1 MQKIDR
7 TLIRD
12 YFDLE
17 ADVAREKW
25 EALMALTIKDRIRKR
40 RAIEGVYLDQ
50 DFEDESESGYILR
63 RITFRVNLSDFK
75 EGEPLLLHQSDS
87 IEGIECT
94 LIRFDGD
101 NSAIV
106 EVFPPNMPTDVAA
119 YYGIS
124 LILDKNCVDLRSS
137 VYYNFLNDAPPEDSF
152 WDNLIINT
160 RVSPVFENETENEA
174 ELEDTVK
181 NFGLSLLPRQK
192 EAVIRSMSSTNYY
205 LIQGPPGTGKSF
217 VLGLVILEE
226 LLYFRHKVAIVGPN
240 HMAINNALET
250 VLRLIPTF
258 DLMLKIGQSFNA
270 PTGKVASEGRIYV
283 ISNLQYLNVDGA
295 NSLDPP
301 ILYGLTPH
309 SLYTRRARD
318 LEFDVLI
325 IDEAGQMTIPL
336 ALMGMVKVK
345 KVIFA
350 GDHKQLPPIIP
361 ETIEGSLSVSVFE
374 SLLKDD
380 NCTMLDT
387 SFRMCETICD
397 FVSDMFYDGKLK
409 PIKSGCSD
417 KLLCDSPLYSFDNPL
432 VFLDVE
438 DSGEQTSDKEAEF
451 IIDTITGFL
460 DRGID
465 PQDIAVLAP
474 FRAQAASIRRRIGK
488 IESIP
493 EEKRA
498 LIVSDTVDKLQGQ
511 EREIIFFSLTAGA
524 QDYVVEMADFLIKPN
539 RLNVAFSRAKSKLII
554 VGNFAQLR
562 SLDID
567 KYPHIPLFLEYAEKY
582 AL

>member
-7 TLIRD
+7 NLIRD

-17 ADVAREKW
+17 AAVAREKW
-25 EALMALTIKDRIRKR
+25 EALMSLSIKDRIRKR
-40 RAIEGVYLDQ
+40 RAIEGVYLDK
-50 DFEDESESGYILR
+50 DYEEESENGYLLR
-63 RITFRVNLSDFK
+63 KLSFRINLSDFK
-75 EGEPLLLHQSDS
+75 EGEPLLLHKSDS
-87 IEGIECT
+87 LEGIECT
-94 LIRFDGD
+94 LIRFEGD
-101 NSAIV
+101 NSIIV
-106 EVFPPNMPTDVAA
+106 EVFPPNMPTNIATYCD
-119 YYGIS
+119 IP
-124 LILDKNCVDLRSS
+124 LLLDKKNVDLRSN
-137 VYYNFLNDAPPEDSF
+137 VYNNFLDDAPSEDPF
-152 WDNLIINT
+152 WDNLVINT
-160 RVSPVFENETENEA
+160 RVSPVYENEVANEE
-174 ELEDTVK
+174 ELADTVK
-181 NFGLSLLPRQK
+181 NFALSLLPRQK
-192 EAVIRSMSSTNYY
+192 EAIFRCMSSTNYF

-226 LLYFRHKVAIVGPN
+226 LLYFRHKVAIIGPN
-240 HMAINNALET
+240 HMAVNNALET
-250 VLRLIPTF
+250 VLRLVPTF
-258 DLMLKIGQSFNA
+258 GRMFKVGQSYNA
-270 PTGKVASEGRIYV
+270 PTGNAVFEGQVFEIRNI
-283 ISNLQYLNVDGA
+283 QYLNVNGA
-295 NSLDPP
+295 NSLEPP

-345 KVIFA
+345 KVILA

-374 SLLKDD
+374 SMLKDD

-417 KLLCDSPLYSFDNPL
+417 KLICDSPLHSFDNPL
-432 VFLDVE
+432 VFHDVE
-438 DSGEQTSDKEAEF
+438 DTGEQTSDKEADF
-451 IIDTITGFL
+451 IINTITGFL

-474 FRAQAASIRRRIGK
+474 FRAQAACIRRRIGK

-498 LIVSDTVDKLQGQ
+498 LIISDTVDKLQGQ
-511 EREIIFFSLTAGA
+511 EREIVFYSLTAGA

-562 SLDID
+562 YLDID
-567 KYPHIPLFLEYAEKY
+567 KYPHIPLLLAYAGKY

>member
-7 TLIRD
+7 NLIRD

-17 ADVAREKW
+17 AAVAREKW
-25 EALMALTIKDRIRKR
+25 EALMSLSIKDRIRKR
-40 RAIEGVYLDQ
+40 RAIEGVYLDK
-50 DFEDESESGYILR
+50 DYEEESENGYLLR
-63 RITFRVNLSDFK
+63 KLSFQINLSDFK
-75 EGEPLLLHQSDS
+75 EGEPLLLHRSDS
-87 IEGIECT
+87 LEGIECT
-94 LIRFDGD
+94 LIRFEGD
-101 NSAIV
+101 DSIIV
-106 EVFPPNMPTDVAA
+106 EVFPPNMPANIAT
-119 YYGIS
+119 YYDIP
-124 LILDKNCVDLRSS
+124 LFLDKKNVDLRSN
-137 VYYNFLNDAPPEDSF
+137 VYYNFLDDAPSEDSF

-160 RVSPVFENETENEA
+160 RVSPIYENETANEE
-174 ELEDTVK
+174 ELADTVK
-181 NFGLSLLPRQK
+181 NFALSLLPRQK
-192 EAVIRSMSSTNYY
+192 EAIFRCMSATNYF

-226 LLYFRHKVAIVGPN
+226 LLYFRHKVAIIGPN
-240 HMAINNALET
+240 HMAVNNALET
-250 VLRLIPTF
+250 VLRLVPTF
-258 DLMLKIGQSFNA
+258 GRMFKIGQSYNA
-270 PTGKVASEGRIYV
+270 PAGNAVFEGQIFEIRNI
-283 ISNLQYLNVDGA
+283 QFLNVDGA
-295 NSLDPP
+295 NSLEPP

-309 SLYTRRARD
+309 CLYTRRARD

-397 FVSDMFYDGKLK
+397 FVSDMFYDRKLK

-417 KLLCDSPLYSFDNPL
+417 KLLCDSPLHSFDNPL
-432 VFLDVE
+432 VFHDVE
-438 DSGEQTSDKEAEF
+438 DSGEQTSDKEADF

-465 PQDIAVLAP
+465 PQDIAVLSP
-474 FRAQAASIRRRIGK
+474 FRAQAACIRRRIGK

-511 EREIIFFSLTAGA
+511 EREIIFYSFTAGA

-562 SLDID
+562 NLDID
-567 KYPHIPLFLEYAEKY
+567 KYPHIPLLLAYAEKY